1 MIYLTSIKIAFLIF
15 PFIALLITIP
25 YILIQYHKYGSI
37 NKLRVLIIYSFIL
50 YLLVIYF
57 LVILPLPPIDVVK
70 NLTSPKYQL
79 IPFNFIIDFIKD
91 NPLVL
96 NNPKT
101 YIKTLLNPNVYIV
114 LFNIIMTIPYGM
126 YLNYYFKKDLK
137 TIMKYTFL
145 LSLFFELT
153 QLTGLYFIYPR
164 PYRLFDVDDLMIN
177 TLGGILGYFIMNKL
191 KVLLPSREE
200 IDEKSINDS
209 VKVSVLRR
217 ITSILIDIF
226 IYIVLITF
234 INIFINNKIINYI
247 ILIIYFII
255 IPTINNKTLGM
266 SFVNIKYDV
275 ANKRILRIFLRQVII
290 CLYYIELPKIIFYLF
305 NILNINGSI
314 KIILFILALIILF
327 IVYLISIIKFLLK
340 KDLFYDKFLKVN
352 ILSTIKV
359 DKNVIEE

>member
-1 MIYLTSIKIAFLIF
+1 
-15 PFIALLITIP
+15 
-25 YILIQYHKYGSI
+25 
-37 NKLRVLIIYSFIL
+37 
-50 YLLVIYF
+50 
-57 LVILPLPPIDVVK
+57 
-70 NLTSPKYQL
+70 
-79 IPFNFIIDFIKD
+79 
-91 NPLVL
+91 
-96 NNPKT
+96 
-101 YIKTLLNPNVYIV
+101 
-114 LFNIIMTIPYGM
+114 
-126 YLNYYFKKDLK
+126 
-137 TIMKYTFL
+137 MKYTFL

-153 QLTGLYFIYPR
+153 QLTGLNFIYPR
-164 PYRLFDVDDLMIN
+164 QYRLFDVDNLMIN
-177 TLGGILGYFIMNKL
+177 MLGGILGYFIMNKL

-200 IDEKSINDS
+200 INDS
-209 VKVSVLRR
+209 VKVSVLRK
-217 ITSILIDIF
+217 ITSILID
-226 IYIVLITF
+226 
-234 INIFINNKIINYI
+234 IFINNKIINYI
-247 ILIIYFII
+247 ILIIYFVI

-266 SFVNIKYDV
+266 NFVNIKYDV

>member
-1 MIYLTSIKIAFLIF
+1 
-15 PFIALLITIP
+15 
-25 YILIQYHKYGSI
+25 
-37 NKLRVLIIYSFIL
+37 
-50 YLLVIYF
+50 
-57 LVILPLPPIDVVK
+57 
-70 NLTSPKYQL
+70 
-79 IPFNFIIDFIKD
+79 
-91 NPLVL
+91 
-96 NNPKT
+96 
-101 YIKTLLNPNVYIV
+101 
-114 LFNIIMTIPYGM
+114 
-126 YLNYYFKKDLK
+126 
-137 TIMKYTFL
+137 
-145 LSLFFELT
+145 
-153 QLTGLYFIYPR
+153 
-164 PYRLFDVDDLMIN
+164 
-177 TLGGILGYFIMNKL
+177 MNKL

-217 ITSILIDIF
+217 ITSTLIDIF

-247 ILIIYFII
+247 ILIIYFVI